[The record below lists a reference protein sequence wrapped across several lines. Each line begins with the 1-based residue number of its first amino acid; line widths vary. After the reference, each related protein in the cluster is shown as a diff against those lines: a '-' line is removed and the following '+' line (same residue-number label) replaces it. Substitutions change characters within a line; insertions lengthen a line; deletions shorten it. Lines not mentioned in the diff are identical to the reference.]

1 MPVVKGR
8 VLDFN
13 LRELAVGVG
22 EQDMGDFAAIPPISA
37 IVNAFLASSFGGFF
51 GLWAGRLSS
60 CSKMNWI
67 ELRIS
72 SARSLARAWTSPQ
85 SSVGD
90 EMEE

>member
-1 MPVVKGR
+1 MQR
-8 VLDFN
+8 NIN

-22 EQDMGDFAAIPPISA
+22 EQDMGDFAAIPSISA
-37 IVNAFLASSFGGFF
+37 IVNAFLASSFGEFF

-72 SARSLARAWTSPQ
+72 SARSLARA
-85 SSVGD
+85 
-90 EMEE
+90 